1 MMAEYIFIIIGKFIV
16 FGGGIVAI
24 AYGIFTWLGKKWIEQ
39 IFSERL
45 EKLRNDINILF
56 NRVTLIHQKEFEVL
70 SIAWEKLH
78 LALGL
83 VHGLVKHVKQYP
95 NFSVMSAGEFDHFLE
110 EADLADFQKQELMD
124 SGNRQKYYED
134 ASYIRELLKVKN
146 GIIDFHNYIIV
157 NRIFLT
163 KDTRQIFSEVDRVLS
178 GASEKYDM
186 ARELRLFKDM
196 HSVFEEIGKD
206 LDKRIDELEKLIQK
220 RLRFEEA

>member
-1 MMAEYIFIIIGKFIV
+1 MY
-16 FGGGIVAI
+16 GGGIVAI
-24 AYGIFTWLGKKWIEQ
+24 TYGIFTWLGKKWIEQ

-45 EKLRNDINILF
+45 ENLRNDINILF

-78 LALGL
+78 LSLGL

-95 NFSVMSAGEFDHFLE
+95 NFAMMSTGEFDYFLK
-110 EADLADFQKQELMD
+110 EADLADFQKNELRD
-124 SGNRQKYYED
+124 SDNKQKYYEE

-146 GIIDFHNYIIV
+146 GIVDFHNYIIV

-163 KDTRQIFSEVDRVLS
+163 KDARQIFSEVDQILS
-178 GASEKYDM
+178 SASEKYDM

-196 HSVFEEIGKD
+196 HSVFEDIGRD
-206 LDKRIDELEKLIQK
+206 LDNRINELEKIIQK